1 MEELRLVESIGT
13 KIFDQ
18 FWLTIF
24 CLIPLVLI
32 SRTVVTGT
40 RYSPILIIVVFG
52 LTMGYILVISGV
64 SEPGLPEFQVL
75 EHISRTTIIT
85 LIASFFVGGQE
96 LRKTFGKLKIEHDD
110 LVIHS
115 EEMATIGTNRTQ
127 FAYIFRSFFLLL
139 GLDTAYRVFVGIE
152 SSVYYPL
159 LAFIGLIGALII
171 VDHKAITRDKKFYI
185 RKGITEIFAVMIILI
200 VTFYITNLIKPIIAL
215 PQIFF
220 AMIITCSLGAIFYR
234 WTSGP
239 TIRALLFAGLPV
251 VLAANFILGGSM
263 ISEAFNIDGMTSV
276 LGFGFFG
283 QLLWMFGGI
292 SMIMV
297 FAKTS
302 DVRNLAPGLAG
313 GLSHAGL
320 TGACTAGDLGHIAQS
335 RAPIMINI
343 PFLGHIFVFSVLAAS
358 AERGVLLFIPAI
370 IILIGGVLITAWAL
384 RELKSVETAESG
396 EHKDSKEIKSLMKFS
411 FGWQIVAMFGSF
423 VLLNLFGMQFD
434 YSVVAA
440 TSSLSHFGLFAA
452 TQAGMFGT
460 NVAALIPF
468 IFAMPFLVHPF
479 VFFMFGKAMERDGQ
493 MPNIPA
499 FVLACVG
506 VVGVLYAA
514 ILI

>member
-1 MEELRLVESIGT
+1 MEELLLIESIGT
-13 KIFDQ
+13 RVFDQ

-32 SRTVVTGT
+32 SRTIVTGT
-40 RYSPILIIVVFG
+40 RYSPILLVVVFG
-52 LTMGYILVISGV
+52 LTMGYLLVISGV
-64 SEPGLPEFQVL
+64 STPGLPEFQVL
-75 EHISRTTIIT
+75 DHISRTTIVT

-110 LVIHS
+110 LIIHTD
-115 EEMATIGTNRTQ
+115 ELATIGTNKTQ
-127 FAYIFRSFFLLL
+127 FAFIFRAFFLLL
-139 GLDTAYRVFVGIE
+139 GIDTAYRVIVGLE

-159 LAFIGLIGALII
+159 LAFIGLVGAVII
-171 VDHKAITRDKKFYI
+171 IDHKAITRDKKHYI
-185 RKGITEIFAVMIILI
+185 RKGILEIFLIMFILI
-200 VTFYITNLIKPIIAL
+200 ITFYINSWIKPFIAL

-220 AMIITCSLGAIFYR
+220 AMLITCGLGAVFYK

-239 TIRALLFAGLPV
+239 TVRALLFAGLPV
-251 VLAANFILGGSM
+251 VLAANFIIGGSM
-263 ISEAFNIDGMTSV
+263 ISNAFNIEGMTSV

-292 SMIMV
+292 SLIM
-297 FAKTS
+297 FLAKTT

-358 AERGVLLFIPAI
+358 AEIGSLLFVPAAI
-370 IILIGGVLITAWAL
+370 ILFAGIAITAWAL
-384 RELKSVETAESG
+384 WELRSVETAETA
-396 EHKDSKEIKSLMKFS
+396 EHKDSKEIKSLIKFS
-411 FGWQIVAMFGSF
+411 FGWQLVAMFGSF
-423 VLLNLFGMQFD
+423 VLLNFFGMQFD
-434 YSVVAA
+434 FTVVAA

-452 TQAGMFGT
+452 TQAGMFGGE
-460 NVAALIPF
+460 VATLIPF

-479 VFFMFGKAMERDGQ
+479 VFFMFGKAMERDGH
-493 MPNIPA
+493 MPSTPA
-499 FVLACVG
+499 YVLACLGILG
-506 VVGVLYAA
+506 VVYAVF
-514 ILI
+514 LI